1 MESWGLGWPMSR
13 VNRLSLVTDPVW
25 CSVDYD
31 TILQVPCQE
40 SIDYLLLPILFGAV
54 SIMIL

>member
-13 VNRLSLVTDPVW
+13 VNRLSLVSDPVW

-31 TILQVPCQE
+31 TILQVPCQK
-40 SIDYLLLPILFGAV
+40 SVRLDTISCF
-54 SIMIL
+54 